1 MPSIDRLYQTYAP
14 RGFVVLAVAMD
25 REGARVVESAVRE
38 RGYSFPVLLD
48 PKMEVANRYGV
59 HATPT
64 VVLIDRQGK
73 AVGQAVGERNW
84 AGPPG
89 RAMLEALLMTP
100 APRKAGGHS

>member
-1 MPSIDRLYQTYAP
+1 MPFIDQLYRTYAP

-25 REGARVVESAVRE
+25 REGARAVEPAVRE

-64 VVLIDRQGK
+64 VVLIDRQGR

-84 AGPPG
+84 GGPPG
-89 RAMLEALLMTP
+89 RALLEALLMAP
-100 APRKAGGHS
+100 ARKAAGQS